1 LRLFDAISFDAKPA
15 VETAPAKTSRTPLGA
30 LFQNVLQK
38 ENSSLSPFPK
48 GEEPSQDTPL
58 EGLLHELKQW
68 LSSNEGG
75 SFNEDWLN
83 SLKQLEELNA
93 SPDELA
99 LAEQLLQQIKELL
112 ENAALPGQSGKTA
125 DAADAIEALPAD
137 ESGTEEPKLPDP
149 QILGQ
154 IQQLLAVIVN
164 ENQPSLKTSQIAEL
178 LKQAPE
184 FLAALQTKAGT
195 EGLIDELKRQF
206 FTKDPSESQ
215 LLSMSNAEL
224 KSLKSLMEQMMN
236 ANAEPDQKE
245 WKMAES
251 ELKAMLMSKK
261 NDVSLSEKP
270 LSFVLNGREIQTEGK
285 QGQKEQPIQSSVLA
299 NHRTGAVLIQGLQT
313 SAAEESSAQP
323 KSFSEQILSSWKQM
337 KYTPFGRST
346 GSFTIRLNPENLGFI
361 TIKLVKQHGMFSSKI
376 IASTQSA
383 KELLEHN
390 LAHLKQALPN
400 MSVQIDRFGVPLQN
414 SDQTFGQLADEQKN
428 QHQPKQ
434 DQQKEQEN
442 EDFQEFLDELI
453 ETRSLDSEEEI

>member
-1 LRLFDAISFDAKPA
+1 MRLFDAISFDAKPA
-15 VETAPAKTSRTPLGA
+15 ADTATAKTSRTPLGG

-38 ENSSLSPFPK
+38 ENSSLSPFQK
-48 GEEPSQDTPL
+48 GEEPSQDTSL

-68 LSSNEGG
+68 LSNNEGG

-83 SLKQLEELNA
+83 SLQHVEELNP

-99 LAEQLLQQIKELL
+99 LADQLLQQIKELL

-125 DAADAIEALPAD
+125 DALEALPAD
-137 ESGTEEPKLPDP
+137 ESGTEEPKLPDL

-164 ENQPSLKTSQIAEL
+164 ENQPALKTSQIAEI

-206 FTKDPSESQ
+206 FTKDPGESQ

-224 KSLKSLMEQMMN
+224 KSLKSVMEQMMN

-261 NDVSLSEKP
+261 TDVSLSEKP

-285 QGQKEQPIQSSVLA
+285 QGQKEQPMQSSVLA
-299 NHRTGAVLIQGLQT
+299 NHRTGAVLIEGLQT
-313 SAAEESSAQP
+313 PAAEESSAQP

-428 QHQPKQ
+428 QQQPKQ

>member
-1 LRLFDAISFDAKPA
+1 MRLFDAISFDAKPA
-15 VETAPAKTSRTPLGA
+15 VDTAPAKTSRTPLGA

-38 ENSSLSPFPK
+38 ENSSLSPFQK

-68 LSSNEGG
+68 LSNKEDS

-83 SLKQLEELNA
+83 SLQQLEELNA

-112 ENAALPGQSGKTA
+112 EKAALPEQSGKTA
-125 DAADAIEALPAD
+125 DAKALPAD
-137 ESGTEEPKLPDP
+137 ESGTEEPKKPDL

-154 IQQLLAVIVN
+154 IQQLLAAIVN

-184 FLAALQTKAGT
+184 FLAALQTKAGA

-206 FTKDPSESQ
+206 FTKDPSQSQ
-215 LLSMSNAEL
+215 LLSMSNTEL

-261 NDVSLSEKP
+261 TDVSLSEKP
-270 LSFVLNGREIQTEGK
+270 LSFVLNRREIQTEGK

-299 NHRTGAVLIQGLQT
+299 NHRTGTALIQGLQP
-313 SAAEESSAQP
+313 SAAEEASAQP

-390 LAHLKQALPN
+390 LAHLKQTLPN

-414 SDQTFGQLADEQKN
+414 SDQTFGQLADDEKN

-434 DQQKEQEN
+434 DQQSKQEN

-453 ETRSLDSEEEI
+453 ETRSQDSEEEI

>member
-1 LRLFDAISFDAKPA
+1 MRLFDAISFDAKPA

-178 LKQAPE
+178 LKQAP
-184 FLAALQTKAGT
+184 G
-195 EGLIDELKRQF
+195 
-206 FTKDPSESQ
+206 P
-215 LLSMSNAEL
+215 
-224 KSLKSLMEQMMN
+224 
-236 ANAEPDQKE
+236 
-245 WKMAES
+245 
-251 ELKAMLMSKK
+251 
-261 NDVSLSEKP
+261 
-270 LSFVLNGREIQTEGK
+270 
-285 QGQKEQPIQSSVLA
+285 
-299 NHRTGAVLIQGLQT
+299 
-313 SAAEESSAQP
+313 
-323 KSFSEQILSSWKQM
+323 
-337 KYTPFGRST
+337 
-346 GSFTIRLNPENLGFI
+346 
-361 TIKLVKQHGMFSSKI
+361 
-376 IASTQSA
+376 
-383 KELLEHN
+383 
-390 LAHLKQALPN
+390 
-400 MSVQIDRFGVPLQN
+400 
-414 SDQTFGQLADEQKN
+414 
-428 QHQPKQ
+428 
-434 DQQKEQEN
+434 
-442 EDFQEFLDELI
+442 
-453 ETRSLDSEEEI
+453 

>member
-15 VETAPAKTSRTPLGA
+15 VETAPAKTSRTPIGA

-38 ENSSLSPFPK
+38 ENSSLSPFQK

-68 LSSNEGG
+68 LSNNEGG

-83 SLKQLEELNA
+83 SLQHVEELNP

-99 LAEQLLQQIKELL
+99 LADQLLQQIKELL

-125 DAADAIEALPAD
+125 DAQALPAD
-137 ESGTEEPKLPDP
+137 ESGTEEPKLPDL

-154 IQQLLAVIVN
+154 IQQLLAAIIN

-178 LKQAPE
+178 LKQVPE

-206 FTKDPSESQ
+206 FTKDPSQSQ

-236 ANAEPDQKE
+236 ANTEPDQKE

-261 NDVSLSEKP
+261 TDVSLSEKP

-285 QGQKEQPIQSSVLA
+285 QGQKEQPIQSSVPA
-299 NHRTGAVLIQGLQT
+299 NQRTGTALIQGLQT

-453 ETRSLDSEEEI
+453 ETRSQDSEEEI

>member
-1 LRLFDAISFDAKPA
+1 MRLFDAISFDAKPA
-15 VETAPAKTSRTPLGA
+15 AETAPAKTSRTPLGA

-38 ENSSLSPFPK
+38 ENSSLSPFQK
-48 GEEPSQDTPL
+48 GEEPSQHTSL

-68 LSSNEGG
+68 LSNKEDG

-83 SLKQLEELNA
+83 SLQHVEELNP

-125 DAADAIEALPAD
+125 DAQALPAD
-137 ESGTEEPKLPDP
+137 ESGTEEPKLPDL

-154 IQQLLAVIVN
+154 IQQLLAAIIN

-206 FTKDPSESQ
+206 FTKDPSQSQ

-299 NHRTGAVLIQGLQT
+299 NQRTGTALIQGLQPA
-313 SAAEESSAQP
+313 AAEESSAQP

-453 ETRSLDSEEEI
+453 ETRSQDSEEEI